1 MDDTA
6 YYQTYVQPEEFG
18 SSAYSNPKL
27 FNPKTNEYVAYKDTR
42 GFLTFGPG
50 VLVNENLKRILGKN
64 KLKVGDKAPKSVI
77 DAESI
82 VRWNQSVK
90 EAEGLRGKTDSR
102 LPVAEMIYQM
112 GLPEVLAFKDMLGA
126 VSPEAAETAALDS
139 DWASPLQTPRRAR
152 EVAARLRESMTS
164 PQPRIKPTPPLASDL
179 IGAGTK
185 PTPPQDA
192 PDNYIPGFLEA
203 MNRALGLK

>member
-1 MDDTA
+1 MDDAA
-6 YYQTYVQPEEFG
+6 YYQTYVQPEEFDLSKY
-18 SSAYSNPKL
+18 SSPKH
-27 FNPKTNEYVAYKDTR
+27 FDPKTNEYVAYKDTR

-77 DAESI
+77 DAESM

-112 GLPEVLAFKDMLGA
+112 GLPKVLAFKDTLGA

-139 DWASPLQTPRRAR
+139 KWSRQTPPRAR
-152 EVAARLRESMTS
+152 EVAARLRESMIS

-179 IGAGTK
+179 VGAGTN
-185 PTPPQDA
+185 PTPTQDA
-192 PDNYIPGFLEA
+192 PDNYIAGFLEV
-203 MNRALGLK
+203 MQRALGLK

>member
-1 MDDTA
+1 MDDAA
-6 YYQTYVQPEEFG
+6 YYQTYVQPEEFDLSKY
-18 SSAYSNPKL
+18 SSPKH
-27 FNPKTNEYVAYKDTR
+27 FDPKTNEYVAYKDTR

-112 GLPEVLAFKDMLGA
+112 SLPKVLAFKDTLGA

-139 DWASPLQTPRRAR
+139 KWSRQTPRRAR

-179 IGAGTK
+179 VGAGTN
-185 PTPPQDA
+185 PTPTQDA
-192 PDNYIPGFLEA
+192 PDNYIPGFLEV

>member
-1 MDDTA
+1 MDDAA
-6 YYQTYVQPEEFG
+6 YYQTYVQPEEFDLSKY
-18 SSAYSNPKL
+18 SSPKH
-27 FNPKTNEYVAYKDTR
+27 FDPKTNEYVAYKDTR

-112 GLPEVLAFKDMLGA
+112 SLPKVLAFKDTLGA

-139 DWASPLQTPRRAR
+139 KWSRQTPPRAR
-152 EVAARLRESMTS
+152 EVAARLRESMIS

-179 IGAGTK
+179 VGAGTN

-203 MNRALGLK
+203 MQRALGLK

>member
-1 MDDTA
+1 MDDAA
-6 YYQTYVQPEEFG
+6 YYQTYVQPEEFDRSKY
-18 SSAYSNPKL
+18 SSPEH
-27 FNPKTNEYVAYKDTR
+27 FDPKTNEYVAYKDTR

-77 DAESI
+77 DAESM

-112 GLPEVLAFKDMLGA
+112 GLPKVLAFTDMLKA

-139 DWASPLQTPRRAR
+139 KWSRQTPPRAQ

-164 PQPRIKPTPPLASDL
+164 PQPRIKPTLQLASDL
-179 IGAGTK
+179 VGADIK
-185 PTPPQDA
+185 PTTTQDA
-192 PDNYIPGFLEA
+192 PDNYIPGFLET

>member
-27 FNPKTNEYVAYKDTR
+27 FNPKTNEYVAYEDTR

-82 VRWNQSVK
+82 ARWNQSVK

-112 GLPEVLAFKDMLGA
+112 GLPKVLAFKDMLGA

-139 DWASPLQTPRRAR
+139 KWASPLQTPRRAR

-164 PQPRIKPTPPLASDL
+164 PQPAPPTGSTAAHRHYKNP
-179 IGAGTK
+179 
-185 PTPPQDA
+185 
-192 PDNYIPGFLEA
+192 
-203 MNRALGLK
+203 

>member
-6 YYQTYVQPEEFG
+6 YYQTYVQPEEFDLSKY
-18 SSAYSNPKL
+18 SSPKH
-27 FNPKTNEYVAYKDTR
+27 FDPKTNEYVAYKDTR

-77 DAESI
+77 DAESM

-112 GLPEVLAFKDMLGA
+112 SLPKVLAFKDTLGA

-139 DWASPLQTPRRAR
+139 DWASQTPRRAR

-179 IGAGTK
+179 VEAGTN
-185 PTPPQDA
+185 PTPTQDA
-192 PDNYIPGFLEA
+192 PDNYIPGFLEV
-203 MNRALGLK
+203 MQRALGLK

>member
-6 YYQTYVQPEEFG
+6 YYQTYVQPEEFDLSKY
-18 SSAYSNPKL
+18 SSPKH
-27 FNPKTNEYVAYKDTR
+27 FDPKTNEYVAYNDTR

-77 DAESI
+77 DAESM

-112 GLPEVLAFKDMLGA
+112 GLPKVLTFKDTLGA

-139 DWASPLQTPRRAR
+139 KWSRQTPPRAR
-152 EVAARLRESMTS
+152 EVAARLRESMIS
-164 PQPRIKPTPPLASDL
+164 PHPRIKPTPPLASDL
-179 IGAGTK
+179 VEAGTN
-185 PTPPQDA
+185 PTPTQDA
-192 PDNYIPGFLEA
+192 PDNYIPGFLEV
-203 MNRALGLK
+203 MQRALGLK